1 MPADRGVYRKVQG
14 GRRGFLVGFSQWRKS
29 SMSLFAY
36 YIMVDWSGGNS
47 RSSNRPN
54 CIWIAH
60 GSANASAP
68 TTESPPSRTEAIK
81 RVEQL
86 LRQFYKENQV
96 GRALACFDFG
106 FAFPRGLASHLSIPN
121 PNCQLWQRVWN
132 YLETHMEDDIG
143 TRVGRRPSNRSNRFE
158 VADNLNLLICQDIA
172 GPFWCVDPN
181 WRNHRV
187 AAGLQVSIPQNQP
200 QGFVSNAGVQI
211 PVRRIVDE
219 VIQSDFPFRLFG
231 NGSVGSQMLTG
242 IPRLQQLRQSQE
254 LGQYGQI
261 KVWPFET
268 GWATPV
274 AGGWLE
280 NDVRLLLAEIYPSV
294 MPALDDQIVDRGQVR
309 AMWHWA
315 RDLDNED
322 ELRARFERPNE
333 LNDEQDVTVR
343 SEEGWVLH

>member
-1 MPADRGVYRKVQG
+1 MP
-14 GRRGFLVGFSQWRKS
+14 
-29 SMSLFAY
+29 LFAY

-60 GSANASAP
+60 GSANEQEPA
-68 TTESPPSRTEAIK
+68 TESPRSRTEAIE

-86 LRQFYKENQV
+86 VRQFYEENQN

-106 FAFPRGLASHLSIPN
+106 FAFPRGLASHLPIPW
-121 PNCQLWQRVWN
+121 PGCQLWHRVWN
-132 YLETHMEDDIG
+132 YLETNIEDDIG
-143 TRVGRRPSNRSNRFE
+143 TRVGRRPSNRSNRFD
-158 VADNLNLLICQDIA
+158 VADHLNLLIQQDIP

-211 PVRRIVDE
+211 PVYRIVDE

-231 NGSVGSQMLTG
+231 TGSVGSQMLTG
-242 IPRLQQLRQSQE
+242 IPRLQRIRQSQV
-254 LGQYGQI
+254 LARFGKI

-274 AGGWLE
+274 VNAWLE
-280 NDVRLLLAEIYPSV
+280 HDVRLLLAEIYPSV
-294 MPALDDQIVDRGQVR
+294 RPALDDPIVDRGQVR

-315 RDLDNED
+315 RDLDNEN

-333 LNDEQDVTVR
+333 LTDGQDVIVR
-343 SEEGWVLH
+343 GEEGWVLH

>member
-1 MPADRGVYRKVQG
+1 MP
-14 GRRGFLVGFSQWRKS
+14 
-29 SMSLFAY
+29 LFAY

-60 GSANASAP
+60 GSANNQEP
-68 TTESPPSRTEAIK
+68 VTESPPSRTEAIQ

-86 LRQFYKENQV
+86 LRHFYQENKHAC
-96 GRALACFDFG
+96 ALACFDFG
-106 FAFPRGLASHLSIPN
+106 FSFPRGLASHLPIPW
-121 PNCQLWQRVWN
+121 PNCQPWQRLWN
-132 YLETHMEDDIG
+132 HLDTHIKDDIG
-143 TRVGRRPSNRSNRFE
+143 TRVGRLPTNKSNRFD
-158 VADNLNLLICQDIA
+158 VANNLNHLIQQDML

-181 WRNHRV
+181 WRDHQV
-187 AAGLQVSIPQNQP
+187 AAGFQVNIPQNQP
-200 QGFVSNAGVQI
+200 IAFVSNAGFQI
-211 PVRRIVDE
+211 PLYRIVDQ

-242 IPRLQQLRQSQE
+242 IPRLQRIRQSQV
-254 LGQYGQI
+254 LARFGKI

-274 AGGWLE
+274 DGGWLDH
-280 NDVRLLLAEIYPSV
+280 DVRLLLAEIYPSV
-294 MPALDDQIVDRGQVR
+294 RPPLDDEIVDRGQVR

-315 RDLDNED
+315 RDLDNGNN
-322 ELRARFERPNE
+322 LRARFERPNG

-343 SEEGWVLH
+343 GEEGWVLY